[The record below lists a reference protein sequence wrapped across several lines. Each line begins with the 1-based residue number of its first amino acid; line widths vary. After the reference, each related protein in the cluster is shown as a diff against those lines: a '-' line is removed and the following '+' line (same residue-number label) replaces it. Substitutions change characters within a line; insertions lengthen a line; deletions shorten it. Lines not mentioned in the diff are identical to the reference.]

1 MNDWCVGTGESLAL
15 IEFRADDFPLPPKQA
30 IRVPLTTHSV
40 DLYYQRLIADGR
52 KLNVWYVGFRD
63 IDQNKLR
70 QLRLHLLRFHAE
82 LQSLKF
88 VLRTIVDRR
97 FSCVRATPSC
107 DELQSFLQD
116 ALKMISKN
124 ERYGVD
130 QKTLRSATSS
140 FFDFVSTG
148 ERQSLL
154 LKLGQIRKNI
164 LRSVEAQTVIGP
176 DRIQELVVL
185 GNAQFFLANE
195 IKTQGATMTN
205 FNIKFGDYATIHGD
219 FVVAQSIQDS
229 FNTLQASTA
238 KDELKAK
245 LEELT
250 KEVAEQS
257 KSLPETIAR
266 ELAEDLNTFVK
277 ESVKQSPRRKWY
289 ELSADGIMQAATTL
303 GAASG

>member
-1 MNDWCVGTGESLAL
+1 
-15 IEFRADDFPLPPKQA
+15 
-30 IRVPLTTHSV
+30 
-40 DLYYQRLIADGR
+40 
-52 KLNVWYVGFRD
+52 
-63 IDQNKLR
+63 
-70 QLRLHLLRFHAE
+70 
-82 LQSLKF
+82 
-88 VLRTIVDRR
+88 
-97 FSCVRATPSC
+97 
-107 DELQSFLQD
+107 
-116 ALKMISKN
+116 
-124 ERYGVD
+124 
-130 QKTLRSATSS
+130 
-140 FFDFVSTG
+140 
-148 ERQSLL
+148 
-154 LKLGQIRKNI
+154 LGQIRKNI

-303 GAASG
+303 GAASGKIIGMVKDVLALLAGT